1 MRKVCLAVLVGLTAA
16 LSLIVVAFA
25 KEYVINVIVDGK
37 PVALSVVVEGDT
49 LQVTPQSPGVEVA
62 SITAVPTVAAQ
73 PATTTATANRNAN
86 LRSGP
91 GTTYNVAGSVRTGQ
105 ALTLTGRNQAGDW
118 FQLAD
123 GTWIAAFLVNNAP
136 VGLTVAGPAPA
147 QAVQPTPTAAAQ
159 SAPPPA
165 PTATPLPAPTAT
177 STTACDPSYPTLCI
191 PPNAADLDC
200 PDIGAKN
207 FPVLQPDP
215 HRLDR
220 DKDGVGCES

>member
-1 MRKVCLAVLVGLTAA
+1 MRKVYFAVLLGLTAA

-49 LQVTPQSPGVEVA
+49 LQVKPQSPGVEVA
-62 SITAVPTVAAQ
+62 SVTAVPTVATQ
-73 PATTTATANRNAN
+73 PATTTATATANRNAN

-91 GTTYNVAGSVRTGQ
+91 GTTYAVAGSVRTGQ

-118 FQLAD
+118 LQVAD
-123 GTWIAAFLVNNAP
+123 GTWVAAFLVNNAP
-136 VGLTVAGPAPA
+136 AGLPVVGASTTQALPPASAPA
-147 QAVQPTPTAAAQ
+147 QPTA
-159 SAPPPA
+159 
-165 PTATPLPAPTAT
+165 LPAPTAT
-177 STTACDPSYPTLCI
+177 AVPAPVATSACDPSYPTLCI
-191 PPNAADLDC
+191 PPNSPDLDC

-207 FPVLQPDP
+207 FPVLSPDP